1 MQEQDFDTAYARAI
15 RFIQYRP
22 RSVKE
27 VVNKMKTLGFDETVI
42 DKVVARLEEDLLLN
56 DESFARDWAVAKAHS
71 QLYVRNK
78 IRSDLTIKGI
88 NGKTVDLILNEVYN
102 TEHELDIAL
111 RWLSKKYAH
120 RHETDD
126 DKLIQALVRHGFDYS
141 ISKKA
146 LARFRDHDHKE

>member
-1 MQEQDFDTAYARAI
+1 MQEYDFETAYARAI

-27 VVNKMKTLGFDETVI
+27 VVTKLKTLHFSENI
-42 DKVVARLEEDLLLN
+42 IEKVVIRLKEDLLLN
-56 DESFARDWAVAKAHS
+56 DETFARDWAEAKALS
-71 QLYVRNK
+71 QLYGRNK
-78 IRSDLTIKGI
+78 VRRDLILKGI

-102 TEHELDIAL
+102 TEHELDIAV

-120 RHETDD
+120 RHETEDE
-126 DKLIQALVRHGFDYS
+126 KLIQALVRHGFDYS

-146 LARFRDHDHKE
+146 LSRFREIDD